1 MKTYNLLALA
11 GCLWMTAACSDFLEL
26 DESQHHT
33 VEYEFSTF
41 DNTKAVATNVYSYLR
56 NGYSD
61 VNSTMIDAATD
72 DAVNAWN
79 TNGIKGF
86 YDGSWKDSSPMDNVW
101 GHYYKGIAAANYFME
116 HCPAD
121 FPEAKYQEKYEEK
134 LKELKLYPYEI
145 QALRAYF
152 HFELLKRYK
161 NIVIADRQFTLEEV
175 NELQPSSYEET
186 VEWIAGECDEV
197 SKFLPVTFEGMTSSS
212 EIGRVTKGM
221 VLALKARVLL
231 YAASPLNTTDN
242 REKW

>member
-152 HFELLKRYK
+152 HFELLKRY
-161 NIVIADRQFTLEEV
+161 
-175 NELQPSSYEET
+175 
-186 VEWIAGECDEV
+186 
-197 SKFLPVTFEGMTSSS
+197 
-212 EIGRVTKGM
+212 
-221 VLALKARVLL
+221 
-231 YAASPLNTTDN
+231 
-242 REKW
+242 